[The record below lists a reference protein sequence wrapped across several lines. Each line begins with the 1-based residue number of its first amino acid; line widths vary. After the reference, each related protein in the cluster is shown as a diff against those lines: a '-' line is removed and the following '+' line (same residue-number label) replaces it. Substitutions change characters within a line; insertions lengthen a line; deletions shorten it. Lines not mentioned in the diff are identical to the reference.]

1 MMRWKYVSSKYFER
15 ASETKDEVVCGEAL
29 TLSLTVNEP
38 QLVWKVA
45 VQILPGSSDF
55 FGGLRSRLCDLGL
68 GTFGQPLAG
77 VAAVSDS
84 APRPPST
91 AASATA
97 MTTARFTVSAR
108 RGSAPE
114 PGRARSARLRSRARR

>member
-84 APRPPST
+84 APRPP
-91 AASATA
+91 